1 MSNVAGTDTS
11 VFVGSFCRDWSEI
24 MMRDPDSVPMYQA
37 TGGGQS
43 LLSNRLSYFFNLRGP
58 SISID
63 TACSASLVALHLA
76 CQSLKSG
83 ESKQAIVGGA
93 NVILSHEL
101 MISMSMMRLV
111 WPNVPRRTH
120 TYAIADF
127 FPLMDDPTHTIL
139 VPTVTPGV
147 KERHVSSL
155 NRWQTHFA
163 TATQSE
169 P

>member
-1 MSNVAGTDTS
+1 
-11 VFVGSFCRDWSEI
+11 
-24 MMRDPDSVPMYQA
+24 
-37 TGGGQS
+37 
-43 LLSNRLSYFFNLRGP
+43 
-58 SISID
+58 
-63 TACSASLVALHLA
+63 
-76 CQSLKSG
+76 
-83 ESKQAIVGGA
+83 
-93 NVILSHEL
+93 